1 MLMTMAHSIN
11 VVMVLPISTTH
22 NNGMSEGATVAIRAQ
37 ATVEV
42 AEASEATRGIT
53 LVAPVA
59 PVALVTGTERS
70 ETATLNKWLSDIEWR
85 QWLMLGSRAQASV
98 NKRAKRDNSSV

>member
-11 VVMVLPISTTH
+11 VVMALPISTTH
-22 NNGMSEGATVAIRAQ
+22 NNGMSEGVTVAIRAQ
-37 ATVEV
+37 AAVEV

-53 LVAPVA
+53 GVTPVT
-59 PVALVTGTERS
+59 PITQTERS
-70 ETATLNKWLSDIEWR
+70 ETATPNKWLSDIEWR